1 MENHEMHWMTPA
13 DWRQVNYFDTNEAWG
28 DHLKMDRRLIFEL
41 DDLRPYTKRPI
52 IIHCGYELR
61 KRGGQHPIGTAVDL
75 HIENMSL
82 FDQFIAALRF
92 GFVGIGVYPLWKHP
106 GLHLDMRINVP
117 HRQLWGCIGS
127 RQYVPIDK
135 NFLFS

>member
-1 MENHEMHWMTPA
+1 MTPA
-13 DWRQVNYFDTNEAWG
+13 DWRQINYFTVNENWG
-28 DHLKMDRRLIFEL
+28 DPLQMDRRLIFEL
-41 DDLRPYTKRPI
+41 DIFRAYIKRRI
-52 IIHCGYELR
+52 VIHCGYELR
-61 KRGGQHPIGTAVDL
+61 KPRIGGQHQIGTAVDL
-75 HIENMSL
+75 HIEDMSL

-127 RQYVPIDK
+127 RQYVPIDE